1 MTRGLTDPSSDVR
14 STKASRE
21 CAQALVQRLEE
32 ILVSPDAVPL
42 EDLPTFLLALA
53 SIQTTVSARL
63 LTARRPVTPEPDRL
77 LTVAEAAQ
85 ILEVTPKWL
94 YRHADRLP
102 FTRRLSRKA
111 LRFSEAG
118 LRKWLATRR

>member
-1 MTRGLTDPSSDVR
+1 MR
-14 STKASRE
+14 
-21 CAQALVQRLEE
+21 RLEE
-32 ILVSPDAVPL
+32 LLTSPDTVPL
-42 EDLPTFLLALA
+42 DDLPVLIASLASMQTTACSRLLA
-53 SIQTTVSARL
+53 
-63 LTARRPVTPEPDRL
+63 ARRPATPAPDTL
-77 LTVAEAAQ
+77 LTVAQVTQ

-118 LRKWLATRR
+118 LRKWLAARR

>member
-1 MTRGLTDPSSDVR
+1 M
-14 STKASRE
+14 SRF
-21 CAQALVQRLEE
+21 
-32 ILVSPDAVPL
+32 VSIAA
-42 EDLPTFLLALA
+42 LLADPANIPPDQIPAVLSHLSA
-53 SIQTTVSARL
+53 IQTTLTARL
-63 LTARRPVTPEPDRL
+63 LNVPRPPVSSGDADRL
-77 LTVAEAAQ
+77 LTVDDASR

-111 LRFSEAG
+111 LRFSEPG

>member
-1 MTRGLTDPSSDVR
+1 M
-14 STKASRE
+14 SRF
-21 CAQALVQRLEE
+21 
-32 ILVSPDAVPL
+32 VSIAA
-42 EDLPTFLLALA
+42 LLADPANIPPDQIPAVLSHLSA
-53 SIQTTVSARL
+53 IQTTLTARL
-63 LTARRPVTPEPDRL
+63 LNVPRPPVSSGDADQL
-77 LTVAEAAQ
+77 LTVDDASR